1 MRKASAQEAWVSK
14 NAGYFK
20 GRYENTKRWR
30 EEHPDYRR
38 SRVIQDEIPSPIPM
52 KPVRLLLPAAWFKE
66 GIQDT
71 KAVLTIIDST
81 TYACTATGTG

>member
-1 MRKASAQEAWVSK
+1 MRKAAAQAAWVSK

-30 EEHPDYRR
+30 KEHPHYRR
-38 SRVIQDEIPSPIPM
+38 SRVIQDEIPSSPPM
-52 KPVRLLLPAAWFKE
+52 KPVRLLLPAEWFKE

-71 KAVLTIIDST
+71 KAVITIIASN